1 MARSLSRRH
10 QCWSLNLPA
19 FTVLRFPTGT
29 RALVELRN
37 KMVIRRLCGKLF
49 TSTVTEEKL
58 KGFDV
63 TTIADLRCLDL
74 SVLETRF
81 GRYGSSVYAGPDR
94 VRLAHRVARWR
105 EFSLRWSDVD
115 MEKNVLNILAQ
126 KTGKDAHD
134 SAQFQRSKSARGLE
148 FEQKNDLVLYN
159 HGTGEKFV
167 DLKTGFSLACKKVGI
182 SDVSWHTLRHT
193 FASRLLDRGVD
204 IVTVQQ
210 LLGHFDSHR
219 NHALYAHKSRVEESR
234 GSKIGERS

>member
-37 KMVIRRLCGKLF
+37 KMVSRRLCGKLF

-63 TTIADLRCLDL
+63 TTIADLRRLDL

-105 EFSLRWSDVD
+105 D
-115 MEKNVLNILAQ
+115 I
-126 KTGKDAHD
+126 
-134 SAQFQRSKSARGLE
+134 
-148 FEQKNDLVLYN
+148 
-159 HGTGEKFV
+159 
-167 DLKTGFSLACKKVGI
+167 
-182 SDVSWHTLRHT
+182 
-193 FASRLLDRGVD
+193 FASLV
-204 IVTVQQ
+204 
-210 LLGHFDSHR
+210 
-219 NHALYAHKSRVEESR
+219 
-234 GSKIGERS
+234 